1 MNLLTPTMCPQFT
14 DSNNLIIISFF
25 SKNFDSVQDYF
36 TIQLLFFSVQ
46 DQSSDPIT
54 LKGGHTYFM
63 EALSYHDTEDAPMKI
78 GVRLPSGKILAPIP
92 SQYLKLERGGTIF
105 SLFKP

>member
-1 MNLLTPTMCPQFT
+1 MNSLTPTIRPELT
-14 DSNNLIIISFF
+14 DSNNLIIISCF
-25 SKNFDSVQDYF
+25 SNIFDSAKDDL
-36 TIQLLFFSVQ
+36 TTKPLFFSVQ

-63 EALSYHDTEDAPMKI
+63 EALSYHDTDDAPMKV

-105 SLFKP
+105 SAFKP